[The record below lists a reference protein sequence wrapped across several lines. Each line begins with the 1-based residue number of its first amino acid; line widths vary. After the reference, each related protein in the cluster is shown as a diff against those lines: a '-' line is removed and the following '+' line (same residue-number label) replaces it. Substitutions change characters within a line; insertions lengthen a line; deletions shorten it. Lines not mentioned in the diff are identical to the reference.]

1 VGQTATVRNAVAVAT
16 AGALALVVVAAAAA
30 AWLVGGRAFEAGAP
44 THAPAAPPA
53 TGAGPGTVE
62 LSADTLRHPQH
73 LAVRE
78 RLQAYFDAINAR
90 DHAAWAAAVTP
101 ERVAAQPAESWL
113 AGVRSTQ
120 DGTIRVDRIEAAP
133 GGVVAL
139 VRFTS
144 TQDPADAPADLRVGR
159 ICWRAAFP
167 MTGAG
172 LAIGAGSAG
181 STLSRP
187 C

>member
-1 VGQTATVRNAVAVAT
+1 MGETVLVRGAVAVAT
-16 AGALALVVVAAAAA
+16 AGALGLVVVAAAAA

-44 THAPAAPPA
+44 TDAPAAVPA
-53 TGAGPGTVE
+53 AGSGPTTVE
-62 LSADTLRHPQH
+62 LSLDALGHPLH

-78 RLQAYFDAINAR
+78 RLQAYFDAVNAH
-90 DHAAWAAAVTP
+90 DHAAWAATVTP
-101 ERVAAQPAESWL
+101 ERVAAQPAEIWL

-120 DGTIRVDRIEAAP
+120 DGTIRVDRIEDIAD
-133 GGVVAL
+133 GVLAL

-144 TQDPADAPADLRVGR
+144 TQDLADAPADLRVGR
-159 ICWRAAFP
+159 ICWRSALP

-172 LAIGAGSAG
+172 LAIGAGAPG

>member
-1 VGQTATVRNAVAVAT
+1 MRNAVAVGT

-44 THAPAAPPA
+44 TDAPAAVPA
-53 TGAGPGTVE
+53 TGAGPPTVE
-62 LSADTLRHPQH
+62 LSLDALTHPQH

-78 RLQAYFDAINAR
+78 RLQAYFDAINAH
-90 DHAAWAAAVTP
+90 DHAAWAATVTP
-101 ERVAAQPAESWL
+101 ERVAAQPAETWL

-120 DGTIRVDRIEAAP
+120 DGTIRVDRIEDAP
-133 GGVVAL
+133 DGVLAL

-144 TQDPADAPADLRVGR
+144 TQDVADAPADLRVGR
-159 ICWRAAFP
+159 ICWRSALP
-167 MTGAG
+167 MTGAA
-172 LAIGAGSAG
+172 LAIGAGAPG

>member
-1 VGQTATVRNAVAVAT
+1 MAVAT

-44 THAPAAPPA
+44 TDAPAAVPA
-53 TGAGPGTVE
+53 TGAGPATVE
-62 LSADTLRHPQH
+62 LSLDALTHPQH

-90 DHAAWAAAVTP
+90 DHAAWAATVTP
-101 ERVAAQPAESWL
+101 DRVAAQPAETWL

-120 DGTIRVDRIEAAP
+120 DGTIRVDRIEDRP
-133 GGVVAL
+133 DGVLAL

-144 TQDPADAPADLRVGR
+144 TQDVAGAPADLRVGR
-159 ICWRAAFP
+159 ICWRTALP
-167 MTGAG
+167 MTGVA
-172 LAIGAGSAG
+172 LAIGAGAPG
-181 STLSRP
+181 NTLSQP